1 MNPHSKNLAR
11 FMLPLLLVLIFIIS
25 GACKRN
31 VRETCPINPPDNGL
45 KEIYSKEGFISN
57 DRFRVVIIQPV
68 EKDMTDRELISQTAR
83 KRALFAL
90 KNYVLSQNGR
100 ITPNVDVALLN
111 IVNDNGKLNFQE
123 NDDKCA
129 TRKVFFYDIEKRN
142 LRQQLNDIA
151 SHR

>member
-1 MNPHSKNLAR
+1 MYLLSKKIAG
-11 FMLPLLLVLIFIIS
+11 FLPISLFLSIIIS
-25 GACKRN
+25 GACTRN

-45 KEIYSKEGFISN
+45 KEIYSKEGFVSN
-57 DRFRVVIIQPV
+57 DRFRVVIVQPV
-68 EKDMTDRELISQTAR
+68 GKDMVDNESISQTAR

-100 ITPNVDVALLN
+100 ITSNADAALLN
-111 IVNDNGKLNFQE
+111 IVNDNGKLSSQE
-123 NDDKCA
+123 NDDRCA

-151 SHR
+151 SRR